1 MDTSFYV
8 KRDFSLTSPPIVI
21 EWDMKNISVVA
32 VGGNSLIRGPHAS
45 FDSQRKTVQE
55 TCKNIAD
62 LVKKG
67 FEIVITHGNGP
78 QVGLELLRS
87 YLTRNILPEI
97 PLDICNAITQAEI
110 GYMLQQALGN
120 VFLER
125 GIEKEI
131 VTVITQ
137 VVVDKDD
144 PAFSEPTKPIGPFYT
159 KSEALELKRK
169 RGWVVME
176 DAGRGYRRVVPSP
189 KPLEIVESSEI
200 RRLVSSGVV
209 VIGVGGGGI
218 PVIREGNK
226 LRGIAAVIDKDRASA
241 LLASQIGAEVLL
253 ISTAVEY
260 VYINYNRPSQ
270 KPLRVIKI
278 KEAERLLKQGQF
290 PPGSMGPKIISAIE
304 FLKRGGREVIITDP
318 KNLRR
323 AVEGKTGTR
332 IIP

>member
-1 MDTSFYV
+1 MRS
-8 KRDFSLTSPPIVI
+8 
-21 EWDMKNISVVA
+21 ISVVA
-32 VGGNSLIRGPHAS
+32 VGGNSLIRGPQYTS
-45 FDSQRKTVQE
+45 FDSQRETVQE
-55 TCKNIAD
+55 TCKHIAD

-67 FEIVITHGNGP
+67 FGIVITHGNGP

-87 YLTRNILPEI
+87 YLTRHILPEI
-97 PLDICNAITQAEI
+97 PLDICSAITQAEI

-120 VFLER
+120 IFLKR
-125 GIEKEI
+125 GIDKEV

-137 VVVDKDD
+137 VVVDKND
-144 PAFSEPTKPIGPFYT
+144 PAFSNPTKPIGPFYT
-159 KSEALELKRK
+159 KPEALKLKRK
-169 RGWVVME
+169 RGWAVME

-189 KPLEIVESSEI
+189 KPLEIVEAPEI
-200 RRLVSSGVV
+200 KKLVNSGTV

-226 LRGIAAVIDKDRASA
+226 LRGIAAVIDKDLASA

-270 KPLRVIKI
+270 RPLKI
-278 KEAERLLKQGQF
+278 LKVKEAERLLKEGQF
-290 PPGSMGPKIISAIE
+290 PPGSMKPKIISAIK
-304 FLKRGGREVIITDP
+304 FLRRGGREVIITDP
-318 KNLRR
+318 KNLKR

-332 IIP
+332 IVLN